1 MKLVLSSGCDVPH
14 CDAPHCDAP
23 HCDTAAFSLFQSPF
37 WARFQSLRGIDARM
51 FTVHPEPGIAGCD
64 PSGAG
69 CDPVGVFPLLVLIR
83 EGPAGMRYAYVP
95 RGPEVEL
102 EEGER
107 GSFLEQLS
115 LALAPLLKGGIA
127 CIRYDTAFDSPY
139 TDREY
144 WSSSGQWKG
153 APRAQIRE
161 LRMNFG
167 TEYRALRK
175 APRDHLCPDTVI
187 LDLRSTEDEILSRMR
202 QTTRNSIRRAL
213 KSGAEFR
220 VRGVEWLPEWYRLY
234 RETAERK
241 GFYFDEPEYF
251 FSLLS
256 CSFAGGRAGAG
267 GLVPR
272 FAVIS
277 AEKDGIPLAGCIIAA
292 YGKHGYYMY
301 AGSSTVMRECMPNYG
316 IQLEA
321 IRWLKSQGCET
332 YDLMGVPPN
341 RDPNHSMYG
350 LYTFKTGLGGSLVH
364 YTGCWDWPLDDEQYI
379 LFRNAEN
386 LQ

>member
-1 MKLVLSSGCDVPH
+1 MKVVLSSGCDVPNF
-14 CDAPHCDAP
+14 DV
-23 HCDTAAFSLFQSPF
+23 AAFSLFQSPF

-64 PSGAG
+64 PSGAV

-220 VRGVEWLPEWYRLY
+220 VRGAEWLPEWYRLY

-341 RDPNHSMYG
+341 GDPNHSMYG

>member
-1 MKLVLSSGCDVPH
+1 MKLVLSSGCDT
-14 CDAPHCDAP
+14 P

-64 PSGAG
+64 PSGAV

-115 LALAPLLKGGIA
+115 LALAPLLEGGIA

-139 TDREY
+139 TDRES

-220 VRGVEWLPEWYRLY
+220 VRGAEWLPEWYRLY

-341 RDPNHSMYG
+341 GDPNHSMYG